1 MTDPRTEED
10 LPILAARPARLAS
23 LDVFRG
29 MTVAGMILVNNPGWG
44 AAYAP
49 LRHADWDGWT
59 PTDLV
64 FPFFLLIVGVAI
76 PFSFAGRRASG
87 SGRFG
92 LLANVFRRSVVIF
105 AIGLALNALG
115 MILNDLANVDWLRLH
130 IVLKVLANVDW
141 SRLRIPGVLQRI
153 ALCYLMAATI
163 ELFAGL
169 RIKAGILL
177 TLLVGYWLALALVA
191 FPGHVAGD
199 LSRQGNLPAFVDR
212 ELLGT
217 HIYRPGIYDPEG
229 LLSTLPAVA
238 TTLLGILAGHWLR
251 SGRSPFK
258 KDAGLFVAGWFGV
271 VLGNVWGWVFPI
283 NKALWASSYVLL
295 SAGLG
300 LQAFA
305 VTYWLIDIVGI
316 RKWSCPF
323 AIFGKNAIAA
333 FVLSG
338 LIARFLGLA
347 NWHDEAGRVVTAK
360 GWAVEYLLRP
370 WLTPMGAS
378 LAYALIYVAVCYIP
392 IYVMHRKGIYLKA

>member
-1 MTDPRTEED
+1 MNDPHPDAEFAQ
-10 LPILAARPARLAS
+10 PSAKAGRLES

-29 MTVAGMILVNNPGWG
+29 LTVAGMILVNNPGSG
-44 AAYAP
+44 AAFPP

-64 FPFFLLIVGVAI
+64 FPFFLLIVGVAL
-76 PFSFAGRRASG
+76 PFSFAGRRAAG
-87 SGRFG
+87 AGRFG
-92 LLANVFRRSVVIF
+92 LVAKVVRRSVVIF
-105 AIGLALNALG
+105 GIGLALNALG
-115 MILNDLANVDWLRLH
+115 PLLSGDGRA
-130 IVLKVLANVDW
+130 DW

-153 ALCYLMAATI
+153 ALCYLIAALI

-169 RIKAGILL
+169 RAKVGIAVA
-177 TLLVGYWLALALVA
+177 LLVGYWLALSLIGI
-191 FPGHVAGD
+191 PGHTAGD

-212 ELLGT
+212 ALLGT

-251 SGRSPFK
+251 SGRSPFET
-258 KDAGLFVAGWFGV
+258 DAGLFVAGWFGV
-271 VLGNVWGWVFPI
+271 LLGNVWGWVFPI
-283 NKALWASSYVLL
+283 NKALWTSSYVLL

-338 LIARFLGLA
+338 LIARFLGLVK
-347 NWHDEAGRVVTAK
+347 WHDEAGRVVTAK
-360 GWAVEYLLRP
+360 GWAVETLLRP
-370 WLTPMGAS
+370 WLSPMGAS
-378 LAYALIYVAVCYIP
+378 LAYALIYVAVCYVP
-392 IYVMHRKGIYLKA
+392 IYAMHRKGIFLKA